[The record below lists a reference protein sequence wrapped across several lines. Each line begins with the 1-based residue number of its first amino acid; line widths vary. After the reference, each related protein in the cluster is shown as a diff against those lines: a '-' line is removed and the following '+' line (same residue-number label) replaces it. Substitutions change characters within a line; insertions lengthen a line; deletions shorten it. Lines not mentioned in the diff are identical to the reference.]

1 MTNQAVRVRFA
12 PSPTGFLHV
21 GGARTAFFNLLFARR
36 HEGAF
41 LLRIEDTDQDRCR
54 PEFYDD
60 ILSGLRWLGLEW
72 DEGPEVGGPFA
83 PYIQSQRREVYAAH
97 AAQLVEKGLAYW
109 CCCTP
114 ERLAHLRKEQELR
127 KQPTGYDRRCRGL
140 SPAQRQELE
149 TQRLPRTVRFA
160 TPLDGETAFDD
171 VIRGRI
177 VFQNSQLDDF
187 IILKSDGFP
196 TYHLANVVDDHLMQI
211 SHVIRGEEWIS
222 STPRHALLYEAF
234 GWQPPA
240 FAHLPL
246 IVGPDRQKLS
256 KRHGAASV
264 EEYRKAGYLPQAL
277 TNFLALLGWSS
288 PQEREVLSRQDLV
301 EQFSLE
307 RVNPSPAIFD
317 RSKLDWLNG
326 TYIRSL
332 SPEQLLEAALP
343 FMQESGLVAT
353 PASHDDSEYAKKV
366 LLLEQER
373 MKVLSDAPKLASF
386 FFGNEVEIERAAAE
400 KWLRAES
407 VRQAL
412 GELAERLEGLEQW
425 DVASIE
431 AALRS
436 LAQEKGLKAA
446 ELIHPTRVSVTGRT
460 AGPGLFETLHTLG
473 RERTVLRLR
482 RAVERHS

>member
-1 MTNQAVRVRFA
+1 
-12 PSPTGFLHV
+12 LK
-21 GGARTAFFNLLFARR
+21 GA
-36 HEGAF
+36 
-41 LLRIEDTDQDRCR
+41 
-54 PEFYDD
+54 
-60 ILSGLRWLGLEW
+60 
-72 DEGPEVGGPFA
+72 
-83 PYIQSQRREVYAAH
+83 
-97 AAQLVEKGLAYW
+97 
-109 CCCTP
+109 
-114 ERLAHLRKEQELR
+114 
-127 KQPTGYDRRCRGL
+127 
-140 SPAQRQELE
+140 
-149 TQRLPRTVRFA
+149 VRFA

-240 FAHLPL
+240 FAHMPL

-288 PQEREVLSRQDLV
+288 PQACPAREREVLSRQDLV

-353 PASHDDSEYAKKV
+353 PASHDDSEYTKKV

-386 FFGNEVEIERAAAE
+386 FFGEEVEIEPAAAQ
-400 KWLRAES
+400 KWLGGESLPGQGIRRAL
-407 VRQAL
+407 Q
-412 GELAERLEGLEQW
+412 ELAKRLEALPQW

-431 AALRS
+431 AALRG
-436 LAQEKGLKAA
+436 LAAEMGLKAA
-446 ELIHPTRVSVTGRT
+446 DLIHPTRVGVTGRT

-473 RERTVLRLR
+473 RDRTVLRLR